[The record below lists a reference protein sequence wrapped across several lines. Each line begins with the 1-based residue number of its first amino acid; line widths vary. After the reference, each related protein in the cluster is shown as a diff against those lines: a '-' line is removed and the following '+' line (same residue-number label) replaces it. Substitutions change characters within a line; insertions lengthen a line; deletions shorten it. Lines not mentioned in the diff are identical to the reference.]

1 MAAPCTQQW
10 VDRFGFVSI
19 PVMSF
24 CGFVAITVL
33 ILVATVREDA
43 GVVTASTT
51 SEEIG

>member
-1 MAAPCTQQW
+1 
-10 VDRFGFVSI
+10 
-19 PVMSF
+19 
-24 CGFVAITVL
+24 VAITVL